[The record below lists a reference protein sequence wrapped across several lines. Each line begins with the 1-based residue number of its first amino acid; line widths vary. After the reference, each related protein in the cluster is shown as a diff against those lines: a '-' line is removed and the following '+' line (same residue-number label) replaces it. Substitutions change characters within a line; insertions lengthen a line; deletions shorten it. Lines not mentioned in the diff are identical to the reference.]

1 MPVVLASM
9 AHQAKAG
16 LVASTVPFA
25 IPPVALTATA
35 PFEFISE
42 NVALHQQFIIPEGIR
57 GTRREQS
64 ESAVEISRVVNGRI
78 SMNPRPTELDS
89 WLPFVMGSLIAGA
102 GTLTET
108 VPYFDL
114 TIDRVAKVF
123 QYTNCKIDTAVFR
136 ASKAGLLFL
145 DVDLEALDEITPLGA
160 AGTFP
165 ALTLS
170 VLQPYTLAMAVVTIN
185 GTARNCDDIVFT
197 VKHNLVKDRFM
208 NSVYRTELPEG
219 PREVMFSCTI
229 PYTSNETAVY
239 RQAIAGAA
247 ATIVFTNGTV
257 SFTITMNRWQPV
269 ADSPVVGTKKDEIL
283 LRLNGAVRGLT
294 TANEFTVTQDSAP

>member
-1 MPVVLASM
+1 M

-16 LVASTVPFA
+16 LIASTIPYA
-25 IPPVALTATA
+25 IPPVALAVTA

-42 NVALHQQFIIPEGIR
+42 NVALHQQFVIPEGIR

-78 SMNPRPTELDS
+78 TMNPRPTELAT
-89 WLPFVMGSLIAGA
+89 WIPFLMGSLVTTA

-114 TIDRVAKVF
+114 AFDRIAKVF
-123 QYTNCKIDTAVFR
+123 SYTNCKVDTWTIR
-136 ASKAGLLFL
+136 ASKAGLMFL
-145 DVDLEALDEITPLGA
+145 DVDIEGLDEITPLGA
-160 AGTFP
+160 AASFP

-170 VLQPYTLAMAVVTIN
+170 VLQPYALNMAVVTIN

-197 VKHNLVKDRFM
+197 IKHNLVKDRFM

-229 PYTSNETAVY
+229 PYTSNEVAVY

-247 ATIVFTNGTV
+247 MSIVFTNGAV
-257 SFTITMNRWQPV
+257 SFTISGTIWQPQ
-269 ADSPVVGTKKDEIL
+269 ADSPIIGTKKDEIL
-283 LRLNGAVRGLT
+283 LKLSGNIRGLST
-294 TANEFTVTQDSAP
+294 TNEFTVTNDSTP